1 MVAQVEAAEAYERP
15 TVADVADLAKRP
27 ETRGRRAAPRGLF
40 DADSDDEHDGGD
52 DAANRGQ
59 PKSARSLFR
68 WREPDEP
75 ALEAWCRDV
84 LGWTD
89 DKIEDQLGR
98 TLVKHKE
105 RLSRPRVQRID
116 AIYDSYHS
124 NVSVPRCLCC
134 CETVTRAHVLSMRHN
149 RQVRFAEVTSKRLR
163 RALDLP
169 ARADD
174 DDDDGAGEPPS
185 KKKSKPRAAKPASKK
200 PPKPKAAGSKKKTAT
215 PAARRPTTPTRD
227 DDAMHD
233 DDDSDDSVT
242 RLLAD
247 DDAPDDGATPT
258 TPAVRARTT
267 AVRSAAETAQRRLRR
282 VIVEEDDDEEDVV
295 EVEDRP
301 SGAAEG
307 PPPTMAS
314 SEPMLPAGSS

>member
-1 MVAQVEAAEAYERP
+1 MALLREGRSAHRDDVSAGHHWRRRMVAQVEAAEAYERP

-124 NVSVPRCLCC
+124 N
-134 CETVTRAHVLSMRHN
+134 
-149 RQVRFAEVTSKRLR
+149 VRFAEVTSKRLR